1 MNIIDFEKNPIR
13 IPQDE
18 VIDQK
23 CALQLLLNKF
33 FDCDIVCEKTFP
45 WMRTPSEFDATY
57 NRIFK
62 ALCQSR
68 NSDPKFARKNY
79 ELRCD
84 FVSESK
90 KTIIEYDERQHFSAA
105 RAIALNAYKDI
116 KLNYNRDLWI
126 RACNEVNAHDNAP
139 AYRDEGRAFFDS
151 TRDIQAY
158 RNGYKLVRIRHGQI
172 DFTRQNAYDELV
184 KLFGNNIL

>member
-1 MNIIDFEKNPIR
+1 
-13 IPQDE
+13 
-18 VIDQK
+18 
-23 CALQLLLNKF
+23 
-33 FDCDIVCEKTFP
+33 
-45 WMRTPSEFDATY
+45 MRTPSEFDATY

-62 ALCQSR
+62 ALCQYR
-68 NSDPKFARKNY
+68 NSDPKFARKDY

-151 TRDIQAY
+151 TRDI
-158 RNGYKLVRIRHGQI
+158 
-172 DFTRQNAYDELV
+172 
-184 KLFGNNIL
+184 